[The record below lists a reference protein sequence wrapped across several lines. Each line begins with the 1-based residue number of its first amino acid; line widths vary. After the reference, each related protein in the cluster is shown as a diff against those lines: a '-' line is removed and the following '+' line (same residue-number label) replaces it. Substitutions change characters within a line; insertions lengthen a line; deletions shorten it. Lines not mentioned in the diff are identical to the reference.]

1 MLDCSAPRWA
11 GSQSVSAITCR
22 RDGIAYGTT
31 ASAISSLS
39 DDPQM
44 LLVCLN
50 GASAT
55 GIAVAAG
62 TFATDVLAHE
72 QAGLA
77 RRLATKTLTS
87 SRES

>member
-1 MLDCSAPRWA
+1 MPSCSAPRWA

-22 RDGIAYGTT
+22 HDGIAYGTT

-62 TFATDVLAHE
+62 TFATDVPAHE
-72 QAGLA
+72 QAGVA
-77 RRLATKTLTS
+77 RRPAPQNV
-87 SRES
+87 